1 MRHHPLASRRRT
13 AITFV
18 LILAIIGI
26 FVGRLVDIQIV
37 RANTLTT
44 QAAKSQARSITTD
57 ASRGSIVDAN
67 GVVLADSITRYDLV
81 VSPKNVAEFGR
92 ELGQGDVIISVEEA
106 ASEIGAITGQTVEQ
120 ITGSIA
126 AALAADPK
134 SDYLELFTG
143 MDLATYEKL
152 DALSIPWAYYYPEE
166 ARTYPNGAVA
176 GNLIGYVGADGAA
189 QEGVEYLADSCLAGT
204 DGAESYEK
212 SVDGVRIP
220 GSTVT
225 ETPAV
230 DGGTVTLTINSDLQY
245 YAAQVLQ
252 QRVNEVGGSYGSVI
266 VQEVKT
272 GKLLAVA
279 ETNAVDPNNPA
290 ATDPDLRGSRAF
302 SGVFEPGS
310 TFKAMTAAMLIDQGL
325 ATPTTQAV
333 VPDSWDQDGAQF
345 NDDSSHAPTNYTLT
359 GILRDSSNVG
369 IATLG
374 QQLSSEQRYDYMEKF
389 GVGSESAVGFPA
401 ESAGILNDWQSW
413 DNQTKYTTM
422 FGQGVSTTAIQVA
435 GIFQTLGNKGVHLPA
450 QLVQSCT
457 QSDGTVVET
466 PEATGTQVVS
476 GTAAQDVVD
485 MLQTQYNEGW
495 LANKI
500 HVDGYNV
507 ATKTGTAQQPDGD
520 GGYSSSYTVS
530 IAGLA
535 PAEDPDYVVYVV
547 IANPVKMNTS
557 EATAPVFQQVMT
569 QVLKTYREQPSTT
582 PAVNYPSTW

>member
-18 LILAIIGI
+18 LIVAIIGI

-37 RANTLTT
+37 RANALTT
-44 QAAKSQARSITTD
+44 DAAKSQASSITTYGT
-57 ASRGSIVDAN
+57 RGTIVDAN

-92 ELGQGDVIISVEEA
+92 EVDQGDVIISVEEA

-120 ITGSIA
+120 ITGAIA
-126 AALAADPK
+126 DALAKDPK
-134 SDYLELFTG
+134 SDYLKLFTG

-152 DALSIPWAYYYPEE
+152 DALSIPWAYYYTD
-166 ARTYPNGAVA
+166 AGRTYPNGAVA
-176 GNLIGYVGADGAA
+176 GNLVGYVGADGEA
-189 QEGVEYLADSCLAGT
+189 QEGVEYLENSCLAGSN
-204 DGAESYEK
+204 GAESYEK

-230 DGGTVTLTINSDLQY
+230 DGGTVTLTIDSDLQY
-245 YAAQVLQ
+245 YSQQVLQ
-252 QRVNEVGGSYGSVI
+252 ARVDEVGGSYGSVI

-279 ETNAVDPNNPA
+279 ETNAVDPNDPA
-290 ATDPDLRGSRAF
+290 ATDANNRGSHVF
-302 SGVFEPGS
+302 SDPFEPGS

-325 ATPTTQAV
+325 ATPTTQATI
-333 VPDSWDQDGAQF
+333 PDSWDQDGAQF

-374 QQLSSEQRYDYMEKF
+374 QQLTSQQRYDYMEKF
-389 GVGSESAVGFPA
+389 GVGTESAVGFPG
-401 ESAGILNDWQSW
+401 ESSGILNDWQDW
-413 DNQTKYTTM
+413 DNQTKYATM
-422 FGQGVSTTAIQVA
+422 FGQGVSTTAVQVA
-435 GIFQTLGNKGVHLPA
+435 GIYQTLGNKGVHLPA
-450 QLVQSCT
+450 QLVESCT
-457 QSDGTVVET
+457 KADGTVVDT

-476 GTAAQDVVD
+476 ATAAQDVVD

-495 LANKI
+495 LANYI

-507 ATKTGTAQQPDGD
+507 ATKTGTAQQPDGS

-557 EATAPVFQQVMT
+557 QATAPVFQQVMT